1 MKKKIL
7 CSILALIC
15 MLNIVVFADGPQ
27 TNIPTLSLQGTKT
40 EQNTIELSVAISGNS
55 WICGC
60 SFNLI
65 YDNSKLKYAQHTV
78 EDLISNTANFVN
90 DKYEENAIRVNW
102 AGINELEQGG
112 TVLKFTFDVLETASG
127 NAEFK
132 IDKLKMANAQGETI
146 ESTFSNVVVTIS
158 EVEEET
164 PEDNTETDNT
174 DETTNGSNSGNSY
187 NGGYSG
193 SSNSGKGNSLSNDKQ
208 DEENIEYE
216 EAPVEEPDY
225 EVFLLSFN
233 DVDETQWFYDSV
245 KFVNYLG
252 LMSGVSEK
260 EFAPQSNLTRGMLVT
275 ILYRLSDEPECGEP
289 EFRDVKSDAWYSKGI
304 AWAAENA
311 IVNGVG
317 DGMFAPDTNI
327 TREQIAVIMYNF
339 SKFHEIDVSEKAE
352 KLGYSDV
359 SEISEWAN
367 DAMEWAVG
375 YGLISGK
382 GDGILDPKGNATR
395 AEIATILMRYIEKNS
410 NL

>member
-7 CSILALIC
+7 CSILALVC
-15 MLNIVVFADGPQ
+15 MLNIVVFADDPQ

-65 YDNSKLKYAQHTV
+65 YDNSKLKYSQHTV

-158 EVEEET
+158 EEVKT
-164 PEDNTETDNT
+164 PEGNTETDEN
-174 DETTNGSNSGNSY
+174 DEITNGSSSGSSY
-187 NGGYSG
+187 DGGYSG
-193 SSNSGKGNSLSNDKQ
+193 STNSGKGNSSNSDKQ
-208 DEENIEYE
+208 AEENIVDEA
-216 EAPVEEPDY
+216 APVEEPDY

-233 DVDETQWFYDSV
+233 DVNETQWFYDSV

-252 LMSGVSEK
+252 LMGGVSDK

-275 ILYRLSDEPECGEP
+275 ILYRLSDEPECEEP
-289 EFRDVKSDAWYSKGI
+289 EFSDVKEDAWYSKGI
-304 AWAAENA
+304 AWAAENG

-317 DGMFAPDTNI
+317 GGMFAPDTNI

-339 SKFHEIDVSEKAE
+339 SKFSEIDVTGKAE
-352 KLGYSDV
+352 ILGYSDN
-359 SEISEWAN
+359 SQISEWAN

-382 GDGILDPKGNATR
+382 GDNILDPKGNATR
-395 AEIATILMRYIEKNS
+395 AEIATILSRYIKKQS
-410 NL
+410 GI

>member
-7 CSILALIC
+7 CSILALVC
-15 MLNIVVFADGPQ
+15 MLNIVVFADDPQ

-65 YDNSKLKYAQHTV
+65 YDNSKLKYSQHTV

-158 EVEEET
+158 EEVKT
-164 PEDNTETDNT
+164 PEGNTETDEN
-174 DETTNGSNSGNSY
+174 DEITNGSSSGSSY
-187 NGGYSG
+187 DGGYSG
-193 SSNSGKGNSLSNDKQ
+193 STNSGKGNSSNSDKQ
-208 DEENIEYE
+208 AEENIVDE

-233 DVDETQWFYDSV
+233 DVNETQWFYDSV

-252 LMSGVSEK
+252 LMGGVSDK

-275 ILYRLSDEPECGEP
+275 ILYRLSDEPECEEP
-289 EFRDVKSDAWYSKGI
+289 EFSDVKEDAWYSKGI
-304 AWAAENA
+304 AWAAENG

-317 DGMFAPDTNI
+317 GGMFAPDTNI

-339 SKFHEIDVSEKAE
+339 SKFSEIDVTGKAE
-352 KLGYSDV
+352 ILGYSDN
-359 SEISEWAN
+359 SQISEWAN

-382 GDGILDPKGNATR
+382 GDNILDPKGNATR
-395 AEIATILMRYIEKNS
+395 AEIATILSRYIKKQS
-410 NL
+410 GI